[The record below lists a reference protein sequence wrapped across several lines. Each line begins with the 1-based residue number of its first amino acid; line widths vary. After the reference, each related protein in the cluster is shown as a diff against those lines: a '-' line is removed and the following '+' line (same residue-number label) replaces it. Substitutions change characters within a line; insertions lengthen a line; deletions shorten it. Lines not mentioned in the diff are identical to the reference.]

1 MQQAP
6 PSVPPPAAS
15 DNPRAYESPS
25 EHGEPAPE
33 KRLPRR
39 AGLFSRARMLGPV
52 TKEYGD
58 WPLLAMSL
66 VTGIVDGACFTN
78 YGMFV
83 GMQTGKPQ

>member
-1 MQQAP
+1 
-6 PSVPPPAAS
+6 
-15 DNPRAYESPS
+15 
-25 EHGEPAPE
+25 
-33 KRLPRR
+33 
-39 AGLFSRARMLGPV
+39 MLGPV